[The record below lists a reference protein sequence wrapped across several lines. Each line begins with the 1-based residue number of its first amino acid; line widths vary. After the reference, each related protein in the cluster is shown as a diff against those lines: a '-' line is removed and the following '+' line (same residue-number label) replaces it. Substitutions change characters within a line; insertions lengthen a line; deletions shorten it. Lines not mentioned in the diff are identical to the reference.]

1 VPAEKGALAAAD
13 PGHGA
18 DPGPAR
24 GARRGAGAGGRGGG
38 KGGGKGGGGKGR
50 GGRGGGGRG
59 GVVVDPRMRARR
71 IRVRRE
77 TGQRRLRRFALG
89 LAALA
94 LVVGAAAATRS
105 PLLDVDRV
113 EVTGTDRTSVE
124 AVLRAVAVERGEP
137 LLSVDLGAASRRV
150 EELPWVDH
158 ATVARRWPSTVEVQ
172 VSEREPAAL
181 AQVTGA
187 HVALV
192 DAEGRVLAIE
202 RWPGDAPEQED
213 AGIAGGP
220 GEGGAPEGGAAAG
233 EGASTGPA
241 ALAVLTG
248 VEGPLVEGG
257 TLEGD
262 AGEALR
268 VAVAVTERMPGAV
281 TSVSTEL
288 EAELADGGIIRFG
301 DAGKLDAKV
310 TAAKT
315 VLDQVDLSCLA
326 VLDVRVP
333 GSPALT
339 RHQGCS

>member
-1 VPAEKGALAAAD
+1 
-13 PGHGA
+13 
-18 DPGPAR
+18 
-24 GARRGAGAGGRGGG
+24 
-38 KGGGKGGGGKGR
+38 
-50 GGRGGGGRG
+50 
-59 GVVVDPRMRARR
+59 VVVDHRMRARR

-77 TGQRRLRRFALG
+77 TGQRRLRRLALG

-105 PLLDVDRV
+105 PLLDVERV
-113 EVTGTDRTSVE
+113 EVTGTDRTSVD

-137 LLSVDLGAASRRV
+137 LVSVDVGAAARRV
-150 EELPWVDH
+150 EELPWVDD
-158 ATVARRWPSTVEVQ
+158 ATVARGWPSTVEVQ
-172 VSEREPAAL
+172 VSEREPVAL
-181 AQVTGA
+181 VHVTGA

-192 DAEGRVLAIE
+192 DAEGRVLTIE
-202 RWPGDAPEQED
+202 ARPGAAAEDEQ
-213 AGIAGGP
+213 AGVAGGP
-220 GEGGAPEGGAAAG
+220 GEGGTSEGATAAG
-233 EGASTGPA
+233 EGAATGPA

-257 TLEGD
+257 TLEGA

-268 VAVAVTERMPGAV
+268 VALAVAERMPGAV

-301 DAGKLDAKV
+301 DAGRLDAKV